1 MVNSVL
7 ILLLLFFYL
16 FKKAILKREVIFKRY
31 INDPNEKNNKNV
43 MTKEYQK
50 GNQKF
55 LAMHIEEKK
64 NELQKVVKF
73 IIQTPNNNKAP
84 IGYK

>member
-1 MVNSVL
+1 
-7 ILLLLFFYL
+7 
-16 FKKAILKREVIFKRY
+16 
-31 INDPNEKNNKNV
+31 

-64 NELQKVVKF
+64 NELQKVIKF